1 MCTLAEKNATIRG
14 ELLKII
20 RRKVD
25 PSYAEN
31 LGILDGRK
39 KSLSV
44 CRAIALAQVK
54 KGLEGDLKAAE
65 FIENVLSD
73 DVGEENNG
81 AEFRVEL
88 KVVGDDRA

>member
-1 MCTLAEKNATIRG
+1 MAEKGATIRG
-14 ELLKII
+14 ELSKIV

-25 PSYAEN
+25 ASYAEN
-31 LGILDGRK
+31 LGILDGK
-39 KSLSV
+39 KKTLSV

-65 FIENVLSD
+65 FIEKVLSE
-73 DVGEENNG
+73 GESKEND

-88 KVVGDDRA
+88 KVVGNDGA